1 LEFGGS
7 QQEHSAPSILP
18 AQQFGVVLT
27 GVLPSKVTADSLDAS
42 CLRQQGFSD
51 GTGESRNSQNHSLVM
66 RFQPLLMQPDRTALT

>member
-27 GVLPSKVTADSLDAS
+27 GILPSKVTADSSDAS
-42 CLRQQGFSD
+42 CLRQKASLMGR
-51 GTGESRNSQNHSLVM
+51 ESQEIRKTIRS
-66 RFQPLLMQPDRTALT
+66 